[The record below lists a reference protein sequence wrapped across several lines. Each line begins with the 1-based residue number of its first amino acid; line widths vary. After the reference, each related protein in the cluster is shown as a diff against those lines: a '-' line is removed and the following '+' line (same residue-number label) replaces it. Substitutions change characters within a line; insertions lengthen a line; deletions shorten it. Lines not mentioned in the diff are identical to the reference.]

1 MSDPP
6 STAQP
11 FRADDGVRLAALD
24 EYGILDTPA
33 EQGFEDLTL
42 LACRICDTP
51 VALISLVDRDRQ
63 WFKARIGFPRCE
75 TDLDSSVCK
84 FVLAE
89 PDILVIPNLAL
100 DPRTDAN
107 PLVTGEPFIRFYA
120 GAPLRTPEGVT
131 IGSLCVIDLKPRPA
145 GLTGSQRE
153 SLTAL
158 ARQVTTLLDLRRKG
172 ETLSRAEAALTGLNV
187 TLGQLVARSS
197 ADLDRVWRN
206 AQDLQVVIDADGVF
220 QAVSPSATRLLG
232 WAPEEMIGRS
242 LFTFTD
248 PEGHASSRSALHQA
262 VHEPLAPHRNRYRHK
277 DGSHRW
283 IAWVTTPE
291 DDLIYCYGRDVTV
304 ETEQAENLLKAE
316 EALRQSQKLEA
327 IGQLTGSVAHDFNN
341 LLTVIKSS
349 TDLLKRP
356 DLAEERRTRY
366 VAAISDTVD
375 RAARLTSQLLAFAR
389 RQTLKPEVFAA
400 CDGVRAITD
409 MMGTLTGTRIKLG
422 FDLPER
428 RLFINADPS
437 QFDTAL
443 VNMAVNARDAMD
455 GDGRIDIAVRPADAM
470 PAIRTHEAMDG
481 PYVAISV
488 KDSGCGIASDKLER
502 IFEPF
507 FTTKEIGKG
516 TGLGLSQVFGFA
528 KQSGGD
534 VVVSSV
540 VGEGTTFTLYL
551 PRVAEVRRRRAKTV
565 GPDLLTVGHATCVLV
580 VEDNVDVGSFSVQA
594 LIELGYLPILAT
606 NGAEALIELASDAN
620 RFDVVFSDVVMPG
633 MNGIDLAE
641 EIRRRYPELPVVLT
655 SGYSHV
661 LAREGTHGFELLQ
674 KPYSIEQLSR
684 TLHAAARDRGQRSAL
699 DNVYI

>member
-1 MSDPP
+1 MSKPTP
-6 STAQP
+6 EGTP
-11 FRADDGVRLAALD
+11 FVAEDGVRLAALD
-24 EYGILDTPA
+24 AYGILDTPA

-42 LACRICDTP
+42 LASRICDAP
-51 VALISLVDRDRQ
+51 VALVSLVDRDRQ
-63 WFKARIGFPRCE
+63 WFKARVGFPRCE

-89 PDILVIPNLAL
+89 QDVLVIPDLAL
-100 DPRTDAN
+100 DPRTTAN

-120 GAPLRTPEGVT
+120 GAPLRTPEGMT
-131 IGSLCVIDLKPRPA
+131 IGSLCVIDHEPRPA
-145 GLTGSQRE
+145 GLTEGQRE

-158 ARQVTTLLDLRRKG
+158 ARQATTLLELRRKG
-172 ETLSRAEAALTGLNV
+172 ETQSRAEAALTGLNV
-187 TLGQLVARSS
+187 SLGRQVARSN

-206 AQDLQVVIDADGVF
+206 AQDLQLIIDAEGVF

-232 WAPEEMIGRS
+232 WAPEEMVGRN
-242 LFTFTD
+242 LFAFTHPD
-248 PEGHASSRSALHQA
+248 GHQA
-262 VHEPLAPHRNRYRHK
+262 SREALAQALREPLPPHRNRYLHK
-277 DGSHRW
+277 DGSDRW

-291 DDLIYCYGRDVTV
+291 DGLIYCYGRDVTV
-304 ETEQAENLLKAE
+304 ETEQAHGLLQTE

-349 TDLLKRP
+349 SDLLKRP
-356 DLAEERRTRY
+356 NLAEERRTRY

-375 RAARLTSQLLAFAR
+375 RAARLTGQLLAFAR
-389 RQTLKPEVFAA
+389 RQTLQPEVFAA
-400 CDGVRAITD
+400 CDGVRAISE
-409 MMGTLTGTRIKLG
+409 MMGTLTGARIKLG
-422 FDLPER
+422 IDLPEH
-428 RLFINADPS
+428 RLFIDADPS

-455 GDGRIDIAVRPADAM
+455 GDGRIDITVSPADAM
-470 PAIRTHEAMDG
+470 PARRAHGAIPG
-481 PYVAISV
+481 PYVAISLS
-488 KDSGCGIASDKLER
+488 DTGSGIAPDRIDR

-534 VVVSSV
+534 VMVSSV

-551 PRVAEVRRRRAKTV
+551 PRVAEARRKATKAI
-565 GPDLLTVGHATCVLV
+565 GPDMLTVGHDTRVLV
-580 VEDNVDVGSFSVQA
+580 VEDNADVGSFSVQA
-594 LIELGYLPILAT
+594 LIELGYLPILAA
-606 NGAEALIELASDAN
+606 GGEEALAVLAPDAA
-620 RFDVVFSDVVMPG
+620 RFDVVFTDVVMPG
-633 MNGIDLAE
+633 MSGIDLAE
-641 EIRRRYPELPVVLT
+641 EIRRRHPGLPVVLT

-661 LAREGTHGFELLQ
+661 LAKEGTHGFELLQ

-684 TLHAAARDRGQRSAL
+684 TLHNAKRGRQGDRIL
-699 DNVYI
+699 DA

>member
-1 MSDPP
+1 M
-6 STAQP
+6 
-11 FRADDGVRLAALD
+11 
-24 EYGILDTPA
+24 
-33 EQGFEDLTL
+33 
-42 LACRICDTP
+42 
-51 VALISLVDRDRQ
+51 
-63 WFKARIGFPRCE
+63 
-75 TDLDSSVCK
+75 
-84 FVLAE
+84 
-89 PDILVIPNLAL
+89 
-100 DPRTDAN
+100 
-107 PLVTGEPFIRFYA
+107 
-120 GAPLRTPEGVT
+120 
-131 IGSLCVIDLKPRPA
+131 
-145 GLTGSQRE
+145 
-153 SLTAL
+153 
-158 ARQVTTLLDLRRKG
+158 
-172 ETLSRAEAALTGLNV
+172 
-187 TLGQLVARSS
+187 
-197 ADLDRVWRN
+197 
-206 AQDLQVVIDADGVF
+206 QVVSDADGVF

-232 WAPEEMIGRS
+232 WAPEEMIGRD
-242 LFTFTD
+242 LFAFTHPD
-248 PEGHASSRSALHQA
+248 GHQA
-262 VHEPLAPHRNRYRHK
+262 SREALQQARREPLPPHRNRYRHK

-304 ETEQAENLLKAE
+304 ETEQAKSLLKAE

-488 KDSGCGIASDKLER
+488 KDSGCGIASDKLDR

-551 PRVAEVRRRRAKTV
+551 PRVPVTRRKRAKAI

-580 VEDNVDVGSFSVQA
+580 VEDNADVGSFSVQA
-594 LIELGYLPILAT
+594 LIELGYLPILAAT
-606 NGAEALIELASDAN
+606 GAEALIELAKDAD

-633 MNGIDLAE
+633 MSGIDLAD

-684 TLHAAARDRGQRSAL
+684 TLHTAVRDRGQRSTL
-699 DNVYI
+699 DA

>member
-1 MSDPP
+1 M
-6 STAQP
+6 
-11 FRADDGVRLAALD
+11 RLAALAA
-24 EYGILDTPA
+24 YGILDTPA
-33 EQGFEDLTL
+33 EQGLEDLTL
-42 LACRICDTP
+42 LASGICDAP
-51 VALISLVDRDRQ
+51 VALVSLVAGDRQ
-63 WFKARIGFPRCE
+63 WFKARVGFPRCE
-75 TDLDSSVCK
+75 TDLASSVCK

-89 PDILVIPNLAL
+89 PDILVIPDLTL
-100 DPRTDAN
+100 DPRTEAN

-131 IGSLCVIDLKPRPA
+131 IGSLCVIDLKSRPA
-145 GLTGSQRE
+145 GLTEGQRE

-172 ETLSRAEAALTGLNV
+172 ETQSRTEAALTGLNAS
-187 TLGQLVARSS
+187 LGQQVARSS

-206 AQDLQVVIDADGVF
+206 AQDLQLVIDASGVF
-220 QAVSPSATRLLG
+220 RTVSPSATRLLG
-232 WAPEEMIGRS
+232 WTPEEMVGRD
-242 LFTFTD
+242 LFAFT
-248 PEGHASSRSALHQA
+248 HADGHQA
-262 VHEPLAPHRNRYRHK
+262 SREALAQALREPLPSHRNRYRHR
-277 DGSHRW
+277 DGTFRW

-304 ETEQAENLLKAE
+304 ETEQAQSLLRTE

-349 TDLLKRP
+349 SDLLKRP
-356 DLAEERRTRY
+356 DLPLERRTRY

-389 RQTLKPEVFAA
+389 RQTLQPEVFAA
-400 CDGVRAITD
+400 CDGVRAITE

-422 FDLPER
+422 IDLPEH

-455 GDGRIDIAVRPADAM
+455 GDGRIDIGVRAADAM
-470 PAIRTHEAMDG
+470 PAMRTHEAIEG
-481 PYVAISV
+481 PYVAISLR
-488 KDSGCGIASDKLER
+488 DTGSGIAPDRLDQ

-507 FTTKEIGKG
+507 FTTKEVGKG

-534 VVVSSV
+534 VMVSSV

-551 PRVAEVRRRRAKTV
+551 PRVAEAGRKAAIPV
-565 GPDLLTVGHATCVLV
+565 GPDLLTVGHDTCVLV
-580 VEDNVDVGSFSVQA
+580 VEDNADVGSFSVQA
-594 LIELGYLPILAT
+594 LIELGYLPILAA
-606 NGAEALIELASDAN
+606 NGDEALAELARDAD
-620 RFDVVFSDVVMPG
+620 RFDVVFTDVVMPG
-633 MNGIDLAE
+633 MSGIDLAE
-641 EIRRRYPELPVVLT
+641 EIRRRYPGLQVVLT

-661 LAREGTHGFELLQ
+661 LAREGTHGFDLLQ
-674 KPYSIEQLSR
+674 KPYSVAQLSR
-684 TLHAAARDRGQRSAL
+684 TLHNAKRGRRGERVL
-699 DNVYI
+699 DA